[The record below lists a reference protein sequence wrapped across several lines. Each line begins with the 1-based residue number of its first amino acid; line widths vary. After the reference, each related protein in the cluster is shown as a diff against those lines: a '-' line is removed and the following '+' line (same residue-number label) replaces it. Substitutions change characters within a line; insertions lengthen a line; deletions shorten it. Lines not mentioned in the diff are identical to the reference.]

1 MSQMGENM
9 NSRRGD
15 ASKVV
20 AGTEVDSSIV
30 VRSVGLKKSFLSADG
45 SLNVLNGVDLSIAR
59 GEMAAVVGES
69 GAGKSTLLHILGGLD
84 RATEG
89 SLNVCGTDYA
99 ALSDDAMSRF
109 RNKNIGFVFQF
120 HHLMS
125 DFTAVENV
133 MMPLLIRGTD
143 QTSAR
148 KKASYLLERLG
159 LADRVSH
166 KPGKLSGGEQQ
177 RVAVGRALVT
187 DPQLVLAD
195 EPSGN
200 LDTKTAASLHEM
212 LLELNRS
219 MGITFVVATHN
230 REFAESADKTY
241 ELSGGLAV
249 PIG

>member
-1 MSQMGENM
+1 MLHMGENM
-9 NSRRGD
+9 NSRHGSAPAAD
-15 ASKVV
+15 TNTDV
-20 AGTEVDSSIV
+20 ESSIV
-30 VRSVGLKKSFLSADG
+30 VKSVGLRKSFASADG

-84 RATEG
+84 RATAG
-89 SLNVCGTDYA
+89 SLTVCGTDYA
-99 ALSDDAMSRF
+99 SLSDDAMSRF

-125 DFTAVENV
+125 DFTALENV
-133 MMPLLIRGTD
+133 MMPLLIRGDD

-148 KKASYLLERLG
+148 EKASYLLDRLG
-159 LADRVSH
+159 LADRASH

-200 LDTKTAASLHEM
+200 LDTKTAAALHDM

-219 MGITFVVATHN
+219 MGVTFVVATHN
-230 REFAESADKTY
+230 REFAETADKTY

-249 PIG
+249 PVG